1 MSNKFLQVSD
11 FYKRLLLVNKTK
23 KNYINSSLKND
34 CYLPKH
40 ISYLLK
46 NKHPTTYIK
55 NRCVLTGRSRAV
67 SKQFKLNRMPLKNLI
82 LHGFI
87 SGVTKYSW

>member
-11 FYKRLLLVNKTK
+11 FYKRLLLVKKTK
-23 KNYINSSLKND
+23 KNYVNSALKND
-34 CYLPKH
+34 CYLPKN
-40 ISYLLK
+40 IAYLLK
-46 NKHPTTYIK
+46 KKQSTTFIK
-55 NRCVLTGRSRAV
+55 NRCVFTGRSRAV
-67 SKQFKLNRMPLKNLI
+67 LKQFRLSRMPLKNLI